1 MIQVVTRE
9 WEITKDYFVKVAM
22 IPGMINLEWNDFEK
36 KAQKGRPAVEV
47 KVDEPLDISSMI
59 EKAFE
64 EVKKN
69 INGTLSGLILVI
81 SYKKELMMEELNG
94 LDSIL
99 PKLSENNVDVSF
111 GILQDEQTEN
121 DNCITIYAFER

>member
-9 WEITKDYFVKVAM
+9 WEITKNYFVKVAM

>member
-9 WEITKDYFVKVAM
+9 WEITKNYFVKVAM

-47 KVDEPLDISSMI
+47 KVDELLDISSMI

-81 SYKKELMMEELNG
+81 SYKKELMMEELNE

>member
-9 WEITKDYFVKVAM
+9 WEITKNYFVKVAM
-22 IPGMINLEWNDFEK
+22 IPGMINLDWNDFEK

>member
-9 WEITKDYFVKVAM
+9 WEITKNYFVKVAM

-47 KVDEPLDISSMI
+47 KVDELLDISSMI

-81 SYKKELMMEELNG
+81 SYKKELMMKELNG